1 MKINKQVA
9 GGFFGENKECKQND
23 SLQILAKKYVDNK
36 KNRLNG
42 LGRAMRE
49 NNVIKA
55 LKILK
60 PYNSKNEIDRENHGY
75 SEDISRSKAVRNC
88 SDKTRLKIFYMLA
101 LKEATHR
108 GGNHDYKPYFDVLF
122 KDVEE
127 SEKQTAMKLLN
138 DKFQF
143 NIKESETEEPQPDEP
158 QPDEPQTEGPQT
170 EGEPQEEEGAMF
182 TDSEKTDSEMTD
194 STDTGGG
201 TRKYTKNLCHK
212 KSVKKPKK
220 CKKVKG
226 CKVAKGTKRSYCRK
240 AKNSTKSKKK

>member
-9 GGFFGENKECKQND
+9 GGFFGENSECTKND
-23 SLQILAKKYVDNK
+23 SLQILAKNYVDNK

-49 NNVIKA
+49 NNVMKA

-88 SDKTRLKIFYMLA
+88 SDKTRLKVFYMLA
-101 LKEATHR
+101 LKEAAHR
-108 GGNHDYKPYFDVLF
+108 SGNHDYKPYFDVLF

-127 SEKQTAMKLLN
+127 TEKQTAMKLLN
-138 DKFQF
+138 EKFQF
-143 NIKESETEEPQPDEP
+143 NIKGPETEEPETQEP
-158 QPDEPQTEGPQT
+158 EIEEPET
-170 EGEPQEEEGAMF
+170 EGEEGEMF
-182 TDSEKTDSEMTD
+182 TDSDKTDGT
-194 STDTGGG
+194 GG

-212 KSVKKPKK
+212 KSVKKPNK
-220 CKKVKG
+220 CKKMKG

>member
-9 GGFFGENKECKQND
+9 GGFFGENSECTKND
-23 SLQILAKKYVDNK
+23 SLQILAKNYVDNK
-36 KNRLNG
+36 KNRLNK
-42 LGRAMRE
+42 LGSAMRE
-49 NNVIKA
+49 NNVKKA
-55 LKILK
+55 FAILK

-88 SDKTRLKIFYMLA
+88 SDKTRLKVFYMLA
-101 LKEATHR
+101 LKEAAHQS
-108 GGNHDYKPYFDVLF
+108 GNHDYKPYFDVLF

-138 DKFQF
+138 DKFGF
-143 NIKESETEEPQPDEP
+143 NIEASAPAPATAPAPEPAPETEGPETEESQFKGE
-158 QPDEPQTEGPQT
+158 
-170 EGEPQEEEGAMF
+170 EGEMF
-182 TDSEKTDSEMTD
+182 TDSDKTQ
-194 STDTGGG
+194 GG

-212 KSVKKPKK
+212 KSVKKPNK
-220 CKKVKG
+220 CKKMKG

>member
-49 NNVIKA
+49 NNVKKA
-55 LKILK
+55 FTILK

-88 SDKTRLKIFYMLA
+88 SDKTRLKVFYMLA

-108 GGNHDYKPYFDVLF
+108 SGNHDYKPYFDVLF

-138 DKFQF
+138 EKFQF
-143 NIKESETEEPQPDEP
+143 NIKEPETEEPQPKGETQPEEP
-158 QPDEPQTEGPQT
+158 QED
-170 EGEPQEEEGAMF
+170 QEEEGEMF
-182 TDSEKTDSEMTD
+182 TDSSSEKTEETVAM
-194 STDTGGG
+194 GG

-212 KSVKKPKK
+212 KSVKKPNK

>member
-23 SLQILAKKYVDNK
+23 SLQILAKNYVDNK
-36 KNRLNG
+36 KNRLNK

-49 NNVIKA
+49 NNVKKA
-55 LKILK
+55 FAIIK

-75 SEDISRSKAVRNC
+75 SEDISRSKAVRDC
-88 SDKTRLKIFYMLA
+88 SDKTRLKVFYMLA

-108 GGNHDYKPYFDVLF
+108 SGNHDYKPYFDFLF

-127 SEKQTAMKLLN
+127 PEKQTAMKLLN
-138 DKFQF
+138 EKFQF
-143 NIKESETEEPQPDEP
+143 NIKESQPEEPQPE
-158 QPDEPQTEGPQT
+158 
-170 EGEPQEEEGAMF
+170 EPQEEEEEEGEGEMF
-182 TDSEKTDSEMTD
+182 TDSSSEKTEETVAM
-194 STDTGGG
+194 GG

-212 KSVKKPKK
+212 KSVKKPNK
-220 CKKVKG
+220 CKKMKG